1 MNAHSDN
8 PAAADGSPTGAAKE
22 AARRPLLGRRRKFLV
37 NRRYQL
43 RVTAMTALVVVVLL
57 VFLNVTLYS
66 AATRATGELLRILP
80 EYEALAKAQDR
91 AMIVLVALASLVFLA
106 GVVAVGIL
114 ETHKTAGAAVNL
126 RQRFEDVAK
135 GKYLTVLRLRKN
147 DNLQEL
153 VRPFNHM
160 CRALQERTWND
171 VEVLETLASRVE
183 RSGDGFEP
191 AEVATELRRLAK
203 ERRRRV
209 E

>member
-1 MNAHSDN
+1 MDAHTDHSAATDDH
-8 PAAADGSPTGAAKE
+8 PAAADQRAS
-22 AARRPLLGRRRKFLV
+22 RRPVLGRRRRFLV

-114 ETHKTAGAAVNL
+114 ETHKTAGAAINL
-126 RQRFEDVAK
+126 QQRFEDVAK

-153 VRPFNHM
+153 VRPFNRM

-183 RSGDGFEP
+183 RSSEELDP
-191 AEVATELRRLAK
+191 AEVATDLRRLAT